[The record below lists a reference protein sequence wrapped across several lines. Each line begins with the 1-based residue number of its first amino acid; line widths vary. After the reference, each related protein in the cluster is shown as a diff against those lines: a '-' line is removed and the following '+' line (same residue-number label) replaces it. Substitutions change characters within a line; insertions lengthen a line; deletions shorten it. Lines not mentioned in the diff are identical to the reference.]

1 MTTSPTITLVR
12 AGWNDPRVV
21 ALRAAMDAEV
31 APRYADVP
39 RGEGPPPV
47 DVADVVATVLAL
59 AGDEPVGTAA
69 LKRTGT
75 YAEVKR
81 VFVAPAGRN
90 RRLGARLLAAVE
102 HVAREA
108 GYAEVHLQTGYL
120 QPDAHRLYERE
131 GWRPVAPFGP
141 YEKDT
146 VISRCYAK
154 SLTPLLVAA
163 ALPAVTDAD
172 AAVASLRALDD
183 AGVDL
188 ALLDDDY
195 LAGAIDAPT
204 VAAIAASRT
213 ARIGLVLRVRVTH
226 TEPFHVAK
234 VVQTLDWTS
243 GGRAGWLVGISLSDA
258 EAAAFGRRSAQE
270 PQEAWAEAS
279 DVVEVSRRL
288 WDSWEDDA
296 EIRDVATG
304 RFVDKDKIHYVDF
317 EGERFSVKGPSIVPR
332 SPQGQVPVVV
342 EVSGADP
349 GDPAL
354 AVAVRDADLVR
365 VHAGA
370 GPAGAGLAD
379 AVGRV
384 RAALEAAGRPDVPV
398 LADLDVTALAAAE
411 PPAPHA
417 ANPGERLAGVL
428 AGWRTETG
436 ADGVVLTGAVAD
448 VEAAARVA
456 AEVQPEPAGP
466 TEPEAAPAAV
476 GHTLRER
483 LGLSRPASRYAA
495 QPEQETA
502 R

>member
-1 MTTSPTITLVR
+1 MTTSPTVTLVR
-12 AGWNDPRVV
+12 AGWNDPRVA

-31 APRYADVP
+31 APRYADAP

-69 LKRTGT
+69 LKRTGAH
-75 YAEVKR
+75 AEVKR

-102 HVAREA
+102 QVAREA

-163 ALPAVTDAD
+163 ALSPVIDAD
-172 AAVASLRALDD
+172 AAIASLRALDD

-195 LAGAIDAPT
+195 LAGAVDAPT
-204 VAAIAASRT
+204 VAAVAASRT
-213 ARIGLVLRVRVTH
+213 ARIGLVPRVRVTH
-226 TEPFHVAK
+226 TEPFHLAK

-243 GGRAGWLVGISLSDA
+243 AGRAGWLVGVSLSDA
-258 EAAAFGRRSAQE
+258 EAAAFGRRTA
-270 PQEAWAEAS
+270 PDAAEAWAEAR

-342 EVSGADP
+342 EVSGADD
-349 GDPAL
+349 DPAL
-354 AVAVRDADLVR
+354 AVAVRDADVVR
-365 VHAGA
+365 VRAV
-370 GPAGAGLAD
+370 AGLAG

-398 LADLDVTALAAAE
+398 LAGLDVTALAAAE

-417 ANPGERLAGVL
+417 ADPGERLAGVL
-428 AGWRTETG
+428 AGWRTATG
-436 ADGVVLTGAVAD
+436 ADGVVLTGTVAD

-456 AEVQPEPAGP
+456 AEVQPEPV
-466 TEPEAAPAAV
+466 EPNEPADAPAAV

-483 LGLSRPASRYAA
+483 LGLPRPASRYAT